1 MLIRL
6 TLDPFITGPVS
17 VFVPDILFF
26 IFWKSYLQENLGKL
40 TNKNFMRRTTV
51 ELYESGLVVKTTA
64 ATTTTKTRCTKDC
77 TL

>member
-26 IFWKSYLQENLGKL
+26 IFWKSYLEENLSKS
-40 TNKNFMRRTTV
+40 TNKSFMRRTTA
-51 ELYESGLVVKTTA
+51 ELHESGLVVKTAT
-64 ATTTTKTRCTKDC
+64 ATTTTKTRSTIHS